1 MVMGIYGDGDI
12 SKKWGCM
19 GMCDAMAIYR
29 DTPNSNMSQSTV
41 FKGKKQ

>member
-29 DTPNSNMSQSTV
+29 DTRSSKENVKPV
-41 FKGKKQ
+41 RKKL